1 MDKKKRILRQS
12 AVVVFLAILP
22 VGKHFHVVTSVFS
35 VFLRNQEPPGKLPPA
50 PQFGGQP
57 GVKNVEQFTWQ
68 QMLAWYSCTE
78 CGRCQEVCPAYAS
91 GLPLSPKLLIMDL
104 RAHLFERGAALQAAN
119 GSGSGQAFGNGSEQ
133 EVLEKE
139 LTGDVIAD
147 EALWSCTTCYACDQ
161 ECPLF
166 VEHITPI
173 VDMRRYLLT
182 QQRADDQ
189 LMAALGNLRRY
200 GNSFGQSDRKRAM
213 WTKGLEPR
221 IKDIRKALEDSTKVK
236 KEDDDLYI
244 SKSIIRRA
252 SQMADNL
259 KDTLEHWFEYNSGY
273 NPDFNWW
280 ASDPYE
286 KTFKALEGYIE
297 YIDEKILGF
306 KEGEPDPIIGDPIG
320 RQALLDELE
329 FEMIPYTPEELIE
342 IGEQEYEWCLAELKR
357 ASQEL
362 GYGDDWHAAMEYV
375 KTLHVEPGEQD
386 DLIRDLANEAIAFLD
401 EHDLVTIPELAR
413 ETWRIEMMSERAQ
426 QSTPFFTYGG
436 QRINVSYPTD
446 GMTHEQKLMSMR
458 GNNIHFS
465 RATVQHELIP
475 GHHLQGF
482 SGERYRTWRR
492 PFRTAFL
499 GEGWCLHWEMLLW
512 DMDFPQ
518 SPENRI
524 GMLFW
529 RIHRCARIIVSLKF
543 HLGEMEIQEM
553 IDFLVDNVGHEKDG
567 ATGEVRRYVAGSYGP
582 LYQCAYLVGGL
593 QLRALHREL
602 VGSGRMTNREFHDTV
617 LRENSIPVEMIRASL
632 TAQELTS
639 DFISSWRFMEELR

>member
-1 MDKKKRILRQS
+1 MI
-12 AVVVFLAILP
+12 VFLIGLTVNPVSAHVIDISVQGIQQPDQTESSEMRSYLERFSTDRGGITRFYNLNTSPVRLDRIQRFYTEQQEAQRGIDFESMGRDGRIEHIL
-22 VGKHFHVVTSVFS
+22 
-35 VFLRNQEPPGKLPPA
+35 LRNLLTYEQRSIAHQKERITEAAPLLPFAESIISLEESRRRMEPVD
-50 PQFGGQP
+50 PQ
-57 GVKNVEQFTWQ
+57 K
-68 QMLAWYSCTE
+68 A
-78 CGRCQEVCPAYAS
+78 A
-91 GLPLSPKLLIMDL
+91 
-104 RAHLFERGAALQAAN
+104 AALDAMNTQIK
-119 GSGSGQAFGNGSEQ
+119 
-133 EVLEKE
+133 EV
-139 LTGDVIAD
+139 
-147 EALWSCTTCYACDQ
+147 
-161 ECPLF
+161 
-166 VEHITPI
+166 
-173 VDMRRYLLT
+173 
-182 QQRADDQ
+182 
-189 LMAALGNLRRY
+189 
-200 GNSFGQSDRKRAM
+200 
-213 WTKGLEPR
+213 
-221 IKDIRKALEDSTKVK
+221 RKALEDSIKTTK
-236 KEDDDLYI
+236 EGEDLYI
-244 SKSIIRRA
+244 RKSIIRRA

-306 KEGEPDPIIGDPIG
+306 REGEPDPIIGDPIG

-329 FEMIPYTPEELIE
+329 HEMIPYTPEEMIA

-357 ASQEL
+357 ASREL

-375 KTLHVEPGEQD
+375 KTLHVGPGEQD

-482 SGERYRTWRR
+482 AGDRYRTWRR

-543 HLGEMEIQEM
+543 HLGDMEIQEM
-553 IDFLVDNVGHEKDG
+553 IDFLVDKVGHEKDG

-602 VGSGRMTNREFHDTV
+602 VGSGRMTNREFHDAV
-617 LRENSIPVEMIRASL
+617 LREGSIPVEMIRASL
-632 TAQELTS
+632 TGQELTS
-639 DFISSWRFMEELR
+639 DFTSNWRFMEELR

>member
-1 MDKKKRILRQS
+1 MRLS
-12 AVVVFLAILP
+12 
-22 VGKHFHVVTSVFS
+22 TSVTTSILILTGMRGTPAAAGLIDMSLQGIQQPDQIESSEMRSYLERFS
-35 VFLRNQEPPGKLPPA
+35 TDRGGITRFYNLNTSPVRLNRVQRFFTEQQEAERDIDFESMGRDGRIEYILLRNLLTYEQRSITHQKERIEEATPLLPFADSIISLEESRRRMEPVD
-50 PQFGGQP
+50 PQQ
-57 GVKNVEQFTWQ
+57 
-68 QMLAWYSCTE
+68 A
-78 CGRCQEVCPAYAS
+78 A
-91 GLPLSPKLLIMDL
+91 
-104 RAHLFERGAALQAAN
+104 AAL
-119 GSGSGQAFGNGSEQ
+119 
-133 EVLEKE
+133 
-139 LTGDVIAD
+139 D
-147 EALWSCTTCYACDQ
+147 EMTTQ
-161 ECPLF
+161 
-166 VEHITPI
+166 
-173 VDMRRYLLT
+173 
-182 QQRADDQ
+182 
-189 LMAALGNLRRY
+189 
-200 GNSFGQSDRKRAM
+200 
-213 WTKGLEPR
+213 
-221 IKDIRKALEDSTKVK
+221 IKDVKKALEDSVKATK
-236 KEDDDLYI
+236 EGEDLYI
-244 SKSIIRRA
+244 KKSIIRRA
-252 SQMADNL
+252 SQMADDL

-273 NPDFNWW
+273 DPDFNWW

-286 KTFKALEGYIE
+286 KTFKALEEYIE
-297 YIDEKILGF
+297 YIDEKNLGF

-329 FEMIPYTPEELIE
+329 FEMIPYSPEELIA

-357 ASQEL
+357 ASREL

-375 KTLHVEPGEQD
+375 KTLHVEPGAQD
-386 DLIRDLANEAIAFLD
+386 ELIRDLANEAIAFLD

-482 SGERYRTWRR
+482 AGERYRTWRR

-602 VGSGRMTNREFHDTV
+602 VGSGRMTNKEFHDAV
-617 LRENSIPVEMIRASL
+617 LREGSIPVEMIRASL

-639 DFISSWRFMEELR
+639 DFISKWRFMEELR

>member
-1 MDKKKRILRQS
+1 MKSNNLMTALI
-12 AVVVFLAILP
+12 VFLIGLTVNPVSAHVIDISVQGIQQPDQTESSEMRSYLERFSTDRGGITRFYNLNTSPVRLDRIQRFYTEQQEAQRDIDFESMGRDGRIEYIL
-22 VGKHFHVVTSVFS
+22 
-35 VFLRNQEPPGKLPPA
+35 LRNLLTYEQRSIAHQKERITEAAPLLPFAESIISLEESRRRMEPVD
-50 PQFGGQP
+50 PQ
-57 GVKNVEQFTWQ
+57 K
-68 QMLAWYSCTE
+68 A
-78 CGRCQEVCPAYAS
+78 A
-91 GLPLSPKLLIMDL
+91 
-104 RAHLFERGAALQAAN
+104 AALDEMNTQIK
-119 GSGSGQAFGNGSEQ
+119 
-133 EVLEKE
+133 EV
-139 LTGDVIAD
+139 
-147 EALWSCTTCYACDQ
+147 
-161 ECPLF
+161 
-166 VEHITPI
+166 
-173 VDMRRYLLT
+173 
-182 QQRADDQ
+182 
-189 LMAALGNLRRY
+189 
-200 GNSFGQSDRKRAM
+200 
-213 WTKGLEPR
+213 
-221 IKDIRKALEDSTKVK
+221 RKALEDSIKATK
-236 KEDDDLYI
+236 EGEDLYI
-244 SKSIIRRA
+244 RKSIIRRA

-306 KEGEPDPIIGDPIG
+306 REGEPDPIIGDPIG

-329 FEMIPYTPEELIE
+329 HEMIPYTPEEMIA

-357 ASQEL
+357 ASREL

-375 KTLHVEPGEQD
+375 KTLHVRPGEQD

-482 SGERYRTWRR
+482 AGDRYRTWRR

-543 HLGEMEIQEM
+543 HLGDMEIQEM
-553 IDFLVDNVGHEKDG
+553 IDFLVDKVGHEKDG

-593 QLRALHREL
+593 QLRALYREL

-617 LRENSIPVEMIRASL
+617 LKENSIPVEMIRASL

-639 DFISSWRFMEELR
+639 DYTSRWRFMEELR

>member
-1 MDKKKRILRQS
+1 MRLT
-12 AVVVFLAILP
+12 
-22 VGKHFHVVTSVFS
+22 TSVTASILILTGMTGAPAAAGVIDMSLQGIQQPDQIESSEMRSYLERFS
-35 VFLRNQEPPGKLPPA
+35 TDRGGITRFYNLNTSPVRLDRIQRFYTEQQEAQRKIDFESMGRDGRIEYLLLRNLLTYELRSIAHQNERIVEAAPLLPFAESIISLEESRRRMEPVDPEKA
-50 PQFGGQP
+50 
-57 GVKNVEQFTWQ
+57 
-68 QMLAWYSCTE
+68 A
-78 CGRCQEVCPAYAS
+78 
-91 GLPLSPKLLIMDL
+91 
-104 RAHLFERGAALQAAN
+104 AAL
-119 GSGSGQAFGNGSEQ
+119 
-133 EVLEKE
+133 
-139 LTGDVIAD
+139 D
-147 EALWSCTTCYACDQ
+147 EMTT
-161 ECPLF
+161 
-166 VEHITPI
+166 
-173 VDMRRYLLT
+173 
-182 QQRADDQ
+182 
-189 LMAALGNLRRY
+189 
-200 GNSFGQSDRKRAM
+200 
-213 WTKGLEPR
+213 R
-221 IKDIRKALEDSTKVK
+221 IKDIRKALEDSMKVK

-286 KTFKALEGYIE
+286 KAFKALEGYIE

-329 FEMIPYTPEELIE
+329 FEMITYTPEELIE

-362 GYGDDWHAAMEYV
+362 GYGDDWHAAMDYV

-553 IDFLVDNVGHEKDG
+553 IDFLVDKVGHEKDG

-639 DFISSWRFMEELR
+639 DYVASWRFMEELR

>member
-1 MDKKKRILRQS
+1 MKSNNLMTALIVFLIGLTVNPVSAHVIDISVQGIQQPDQTESSEMRSYLERFSTDRGGITRFYNLNTSPVRLDRIQRFYTEQQEAQRDIDFESMGRDGRIEYLLLRNLLTYELRSIAHQNKRITEAAPL
-12 AVVVFLAILP
+12 LP
-22 VGKHFHVVTSVFS
+22 FAESIIS
-35 VFLRNQEPPGKLPPA
+35 LEESRRRMEPVD
-50 PQFGGQP
+50 PQ
-57 GVKNVEQFTWQ
+57 K
-68 QMLAWYSCTE
+68 A
-78 CGRCQEVCPAYAS
+78 A
-91 GLPLSPKLLIMDL
+91 
-104 RAHLFERGAALQAAN
+104 AALDEMNTQIK
-119 GSGSGQAFGNGSEQ
+119 
-133 EVLEKE
+133 EV
-139 LTGDVIAD
+139 
-147 EALWSCTTCYACDQ
+147 
-161 ECPLF
+161 
-166 VEHITPI
+166 
-173 VDMRRYLLT
+173 
-182 QQRADDQ
+182 
-189 LMAALGNLRRY
+189 
-200 GNSFGQSDRKRAM
+200 
-213 WTKGLEPR
+213 
-221 IKDIRKALEDSTKVK
+221 RKALEDSIKATK
-236 KEDDDLYI
+236 EGEDLYI
-244 SKSIIRRA
+244 RKSIIRRA

-306 KEGEPDPIIGDPIG
+306 REGEPDPIIGDPIG

-329 FEMIPYTPEELIE
+329 HEMIPYTPEELIE

-357 ASQEL
+357 ASREL

-375 KTLHVEPGEQD
+375 KTLHVGPGEQD

-482 SGERYRTWRR
+482 VGDRYRTWRR

-543 HLGEMEIQEM
+543 HLGDMEIQEM
-553 IDFLVDNVGHEKDG
+553 IDFLVDKVGHEKDG

-602 VGSGRMTNREFHDTV
+602 VGSGRMTNKEFHDTV
-617 LRENSIPVEMIRASL
+617 LKENSIPVEMIRASL

-639 DFISSWRFMEELR
+639 DYTSRWRFMEELR

>member
-1 MDKKKRILRQS
+1 MFQQRGDRQMKS
-12 AVVVFLAILP
+12 NNLMTALIVFLIGLTVNPVSAHVIDISVQGIQQPDQTESSEMRSYLERFSTDRGGITRFYNLNTSPVRLDRIQRFYTEQQEAQRDIDFESMGRDGRIEYIL
-22 VGKHFHVVTSVFS
+22 
-35 VFLRNQEPPGKLPPA
+35 LRNLLTYEQRSIAHQKERITEAAPLLPFAESIISLEESRRRMEPVD
-50 PQFGGQP
+50 PQ
-57 GVKNVEQFTWQ
+57 K
-68 QMLAWYSCTE
+68 A
-78 CGRCQEVCPAYAS
+78 A
-91 GLPLSPKLLIMDL
+91 
-104 RAHLFERGAALQAAN
+104 AALDEMNTQIK
-119 GSGSGQAFGNGSEQ
+119 
-133 EVLEKE
+133 EV
-139 LTGDVIAD
+139 
-147 EALWSCTTCYACDQ
+147 
-161 ECPLF
+161 
-166 VEHITPI
+166 
-173 VDMRRYLLT
+173 
-182 QQRADDQ
+182 
-189 LMAALGNLRRY
+189 
-200 GNSFGQSDRKRAM
+200 
-213 WTKGLEPR
+213 
-221 IKDIRKALEDSTKVK
+221 RKALEDSIKATK
-236 KEDDDLYI
+236 EGEDLYI
-244 SKSIIRRA
+244 RKSIIRRA

-306 KEGEPDPIIGDPIG
+306 REGEPDPIIGDPIG

-329 FEMIPYTPEELIE
+329 HEMIPYTPEEMIA

-357 ASQEL
+357 ASREL

-375 KTLHVEPGEQD
+375 KTLHVRPGEQD

-482 SGERYRTWRR
+482 AGDRYRTWRR

-543 HLGEMEIQEM
+543 HLGDMEIQEM
-553 IDFLVDNVGHEKDG
+553 IDFLVDKVGHEKDG

-593 QLRALHREL
+593 QLRALYREL

-617 LRENSIPVEMIRASL
+617 LKENSIPVEMIRASL

-639 DFISSWRFMEELR
+639 DYTSRWRFMEELR

>member
-1 MDKKKRILRQS
+1 MRLS
-12 AVVVFLAILP
+12 
-22 VGKHFHVVTSVFS
+22 TSVTTSILILTGMRGTPAAAGLIDMSLQGIQQPDQIESSDMRSYLERFS
-35 VFLRNQEPPGKLPPA
+35 TDRGGITRFYNLNTSPVRLNRVQRFFTEQQEAQRDIDFESMGRDGRIEYILLRNLLTYEQRSITHQKERIEEATPLLPFADSIISLEESRRRMEPVD
-50 PQFGGQP
+50 PQQ
-57 GVKNVEQFTWQ
+57 
-68 QMLAWYSCTE
+68 A
-78 CGRCQEVCPAYAS
+78 A
-91 GLPLSPKLLIMDL
+91 
-104 RAHLFERGAALQAAN
+104 AAL
-119 GSGSGQAFGNGSEQ
+119 
-133 EVLEKE
+133 
-139 LTGDVIAD
+139 D
-147 EALWSCTTCYACDQ
+147 EMTTQ
-161 ECPLF
+161 
-166 VEHITPI
+166 
-173 VDMRRYLLT
+173 
-182 QQRADDQ
+182 
-189 LMAALGNLRRY
+189 
-200 GNSFGQSDRKRAM
+200 
-213 WTKGLEPR
+213 
-221 IKDIRKALEDSTKVK
+221 IKDVKKALEDSVKATK
-236 KEDDDLYI
+236 EGEDLYI
-244 SKSIIRRA
+244 KKSIIRRA
-252 SQMADNL
+252 SQMADDL

-273 NPDFNWW
+273 DPDFNWW

-286 KTFKALEGYIE
+286 KTFKALEEYIE

-329 FEMIPYTPEELIE
+329 FEMIPYSPEELIA

-357 ASQEL
+357 ASREL

-375 KTLHVEPGEQD
+375 KTLHVEPGAQD
-386 DLIRDLANEAIAFLD
+386 ELIRDLANEAIAFLD

-482 SGERYRTWRR
+482 AGERYRTWRR

-602 VGSGRMTNREFHDTV
+602 VGSGRMTNKEFHDAV
-617 LRENSIPVEMIRASL
+617 LREGSIPVEMIRASL

-639 DFISSWRFMEELR
+639 DFISKWRFMEELR

>member
-1 MDKKKRILRQS
+1 MKSNNLMTALIVFLIGLTVNPVSAHVIDISVQGIQQPDQTESSEMRSYLERFSTDRGGITRFYNLNTSPVRLDRIQRFYTEQQEAQRDIDFESMGRDGRIEYLLLRNLLTYELRSIAHQNKRITEAAPL
-12 AVVVFLAILP
+12 LP
-22 VGKHFHVVTSVFS
+22 FAESIIS
-35 VFLRNQEPPGKLPPA
+35 LEESRRRMEPVD
-50 PQFGGQP
+50 PQ
-57 GVKNVEQFTWQ
+57 K
-68 QMLAWYSCTE
+68 A
-78 CGRCQEVCPAYAS
+78 A
-91 GLPLSPKLLIMDL
+91 
-104 RAHLFERGAALQAAN
+104 AALDEMNTQIK
-119 GSGSGQAFGNGSEQ
+119 
-133 EVLEKE
+133 EV
-139 LTGDVIAD
+139 
-147 EALWSCTTCYACDQ
+147 
-161 ECPLF
+161 
-166 VEHITPI
+166 
-173 VDMRRYLLT
+173 
-182 QQRADDQ
+182 
-189 LMAALGNLRRY
+189 
-200 GNSFGQSDRKRAM
+200 
-213 WTKGLEPR
+213 
-221 IKDIRKALEDSTKVK
+221 RKALEDSIKATK
-236 KEDDDLYI
+236 EGEDLYI
-244 SKSIIRRA
+244 RKSIIRRA

-306 KEGEPDPIIGDPIG
+306 REGEPDPIIGDPIG

-329 FEMIPYTPEELIE
+329 HEMIPYTPEELIE
-342 IGEQEYEWCLAELKR
+342 IGEQEYEWCLAELKL
-357 ASQEL
+357 ASREL

-375 KTLHVEPGEQD
+375 KTLHVGPGEQD

-482 SGERYRTWRR
+482 VGDRYRTWRR

-543 HLGEMEIQEM
+543 HLGDMEIQEM
-553 IDFLVDNVGHEKDG
+553 IDFLVDKVGHEKDG

-602 VGSGRMTNREFHDTV
+602 VGSGRMTNKEFHDTV
-617 LRENSIPVEMIRASL
+617 LKENSIPVEMIRASL

-639 DFISSWRFMEELR
+639 DYTSRWRFMEELR